1 MVNRSRGVVAPGK
14 RQTNWRIEN
23 RWYVKLEEE
32 AERRGFATVPALAN
46 FIFAERYHEDGA
58 EGEHSE

>member
-1 MVNRSRGVVAPGK
+1 MVNRSRGEVASGK

-23 RWYVKLEEE
+23 RWYLKLEAE

-46 FIFAERYHEDGA
+46 FIFAERYALDEE
-58 EGEHSE
+58 EGEHPA